1 MLISSNLPWSTRRSS
16 LESVCGSGGA
26 HTHRKVMSSR
36 RNPSD
41 RFESM
46 KELHSEI
53 VIEASAERVWEVLT
67 NFAAFPQWTPFI
79 RTASG
84 EIRTG
89 QRLEVRMQ
97 PSGARAMTFKP
108 KVLKLEPNRELRWRG
123 QLWIGGLFDGE
134 HIFTIEKITPGQVR
148 FVQREEF
155 SRILVPFL
163 ARSLDRD
170 TKRGFEEMNQALKSQ
185 EEKTST

>member
-1 MLISSNLPWSTRRSS
+1 
-16 LESVCGSGGA
+16 
-26 HTHRKVMSSR
+26 
-36 RNPSD
+36 
-41 RFESM
+41 M

-53 VIEASAERVWEVLT
+53 EIEASAERVWQVLT
-67 NFAAFPQWTPFI
+67 NFAAFPQWNPFI
-79 RTASG
+79 RMVSG

-89 QRLEVRMQ
+89 QRLEVHMQ
-97 PSGARAMTFKP
+97 PSGARAMTFGP
-108 KVLKLEPNRELRWRG
+108 KVLKVEPNQELRWRG

-134 HIFTIEKITPGQVR
+134 HIFTIESIAPGRVR

-155 SRILVPFL
+155 SGVLVPLL

-185 EEKTST
+185 AEKNST